1 MYLYVTVYTKEYGKQ
16 ELSNYEAIYSRISTF
31 HREDGPALEW
41 SDGTDEWFLDG
52 KNYDKDSYNEAI
64 QEVKD
69 IPEVLRLVDPRW
81 WVREFK

>member
-52 KNYDKDSYNEAI
+52 KSYFKDSYCKMI

-69 IPEVLRLVDPRW
+69 MDIAMRLTDPRK

>member
-52 KNYDKDSYNEAI
+52 KN
-64 QEVKD
+64 
-69 IPEVLRLVDPRW
+69 
-81 WVREFK
+81 